1 MCQQLNVFSFICV
14 LFGAGFLF
22 LVSIWYHVVFVVP
35 SLGRL
40 CIERKCKALQIRWP
54 LRGDVTVPV
63 VFGTSPPPRV
73 VERHCV
79 SAVMPPGASWELLPR
94 SDIFYGELCGSTH
107 LLIKMD
113 VLG

>member
-54 LRGDVTVPV
+54 LRGRRGWPARRHCPRRARDQPA
-63 VFGTSPPPRV
+63 PPR
-73 VERHCV
+73 
-79 SAVMPPGASWELLPR
+79 G
-94 SDIFYGELCGSTH
+94 GETLCFCGDATWGQ
-107 LLIKMD
+107 
-113 VLG
+113 LGIVTEIRYFLR